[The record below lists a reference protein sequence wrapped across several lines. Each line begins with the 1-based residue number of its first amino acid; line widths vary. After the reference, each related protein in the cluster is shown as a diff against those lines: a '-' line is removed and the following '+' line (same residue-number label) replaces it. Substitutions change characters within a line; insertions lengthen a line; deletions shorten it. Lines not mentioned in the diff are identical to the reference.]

1 MSTYIS
7 YKETQNGRR
16 NLQLSN
22 KITTDFQNKK
32 KHYFASSFPFTESVT
47 GGSDCV
53 KNPINCLQGC

>member
-16 NLQLSN
+16 NLPLSN
-22 KITTDFQNKK
+22 KITTDIQNLKN
-32 KHYFASSFPFTESVT
+32 HYLDSSFPFTESVT
-47 GGSDCV
+47 SGSDFV